1 MMMPTQQKI
10 HWLARALAILVFF
23 LLGVPATVHA
33 ADPDLKPG
41 DTIGP
46 HNWERVKGMVGE
58 NLLNR
63 IKSGYSF
70 KIKSPK
76 IAKPPKEYIAA
87 TANFS
92 PQVKLGANGELLNY
106 VAGSPFPEV
115 APSDPQIALKLI
127 WNFY

>member
-10 HWLARALAILVFF
+10 HWLARWFAILVFF
-23 LLGVPATVHA
+23 LLGVPATTHA

-46 HNWERVKGMVGE
+46 NNWQRAKGMVGE

-70 KIKSPK
+70 KIKQSRFVSN
-76 IAKPPKEYIAA
+76 PKEYLTRQRAYIPVRS
-87 TANFS
+87 N
-92 PQVKLGANGELLNY
+92 
-106 VAGSPFPEV
+106 
-115 APSDPQIALKLI
+115 
-127 WNFY
+127 